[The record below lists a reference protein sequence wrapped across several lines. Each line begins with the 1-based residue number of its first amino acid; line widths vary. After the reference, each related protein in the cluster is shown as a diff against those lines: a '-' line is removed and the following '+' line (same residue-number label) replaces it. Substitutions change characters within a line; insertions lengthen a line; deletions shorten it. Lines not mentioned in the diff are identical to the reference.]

1 MYKQNKRSYLKVIYL
16 KGYKLL
22 EFWIGYWLEKCDRI
36 GSHKSCSNP
45 SYNVFWFELR
55 FFGVGFDLEYNT
67 SRKENF
73 GLRLYKII
81 KSCK

>member
-1 MYKQNKRSYLKVIYL
+1 MYNQNKRSYLKVIYL

-22 EFWIGYWLEKCDRI
+22 EFWIGYWLEKCDR
-36 GSHKSCSNP
+36 GGYRDDEFYDP
-45 SYNVFWFELR
+45 YNVFWFELR